1 MDLRD
6 FQYFIAIAETGSFS
20 KAAMAHTIAQSA
32 LSRRIRD
39 LEADLGVSLFYRN
52 GRGVVVTEAG
62 ATFLTR
68 ARSIL
73 ADVAQIRSDLNA
85 SHATLQGVVTLGV
98 PPSVGL
104 VLLAPLLSQ
113 IRNDFPGIQMR
124 VLEGF
129 SGYVAEW
136 LASGRVDLAVLYK
149 VRAGTFPDAEHLLFE
164 DMHLISSRHARAIGQ
179 GATVALRDLVGED
192 LALPGAPHGLR
203 ILVDEAC
210 ARAQVSLSV
219 AMELETLPT
228 IREHLDSDLQAAF
241 DGDPAAHSVD
251 EVLVCYPGIAA
262 MINHRLAHQFYR
274 LELPLI
280 ARIIAEIAHSAT
292 GIDIHPGAKIGKS
305 FFIDHGTGVV
315 IGETTIIGER
325 VRLYQA
331 VTLGAKRFP
340 TDENGVLIKGN
351 DRHPILEDDVVVY
364 AGATILGR
372 ITIGK
377 GSTIGGN
384 VWVTRSVPPNS
395 NITQAAPRQDFF
407 EHGAGI

>member
-164 DMHLISSRHARAIGQ
+164 DMHLISSRHARPLGQ
-179 GATVALRDLVGED
+179 GATVALGDLVGED
-192 LALPGAPHGLR
+192 LALPGAPHSLR

-210 ARAQVSLSV
+210 ARAQVSLTV

-228 IREHLDSDLQAAF
+228 IR
-241 DGDPAAHSVD
+241 G
-251 EVLVCYPGIAA
+251 LV
-262 MINHRLAHQFYR
+262 
-274 LELPLI
+274 
-280 ARIIAEIAHSAT
+280 AT
-292 GIDIHPGAKIGKS
+292 G
-305 FFIDHGTGVV
+305 
-315 IGETTIIGER
+315 TIR
-325 VRLYQA
+325 
-331 VTLGAKRFP
+331 
-340 TDENGVLIKGN
+340 
-351 DRHPILEDDVVVY
+351 
-364 AGATILGR
+364 TILPVTAVQAELQSGELVAQKITGPVISRELILVHAPQRAQAPATRAVVHLIRTHIERLLESGVWLGR
-372 ITIGK
+372 
-377 GSTIGGN
+377 
-384 VWVTRSVPPNS
+384 V
-395 NITQAAPRQDFF
+395 
-407 EHGAGI
+407 